1 MRIAMSALTALV
13 MLGLDAP
20 VSYAARMKTDAGLT
34 YQQEPDLEEGPEEDD
49 LEGSDEAAGMEDVDA
64 EEEVPAAA
72 PAGTHGNNPKC
83 CICTDGHAYCA
94 PAGRCSCRNHG
105 GIPTKGA
112 VKHMP
117 AVGYCMNA
125 KKGEAMPRGAAHSCS
140 KEYAASSLAEV
151 KSEAADD
158 VDYDEDEDADE
169 AAADYDEEDDAD
181 EEEGS
186 SVDPEEDEDEGASED
201 EVTEDETPPAA
212 PAASG
217 KKFSGQPQCCKCTD
231 GHFYCAPA
239 GRCSCSRHGGTPS
252 KGAVKHFAAVGHC
265 LEAKRGEK
273 MPRGAAHSCRKEYD
287 Q

>member
-1 MRIAMSALTALV
+1 MAMRIAMSALTALV

-20 VSYAARMKTDAGLT
+20 VSYAARMKTNADLK
-34 YQQEPDLEEGPEEDD
+34 YQQEPDLEEGPEEDEF
-49 LEGSDEAAGMEDVDA
+49 EGSDEAAGMEDVDD

-72 PAGTHGNNPKC
+72 PAGTRSNNPKC

-105 GIPTKGA
+105 GIPSKGA
-112 VKHMP
+112 VEHMP

-125 KKGEAMPRGAAHSCS
+125 KKGEAMPRGAAHSCR

-158 VDYDEDEDADE
+158 DYDEDEDADE
-169 AAADYDEEDDAD
+169 AAVDDDAEEDAVED
-181 EEEGS
+181 EGT
-186 SVDPEEDEDEGASED
+186 SVDPEEDEDEGASVD
-201 EVTEDETPPAA
+201 DMTEDETPPAA
-212 PAASG
+212 ARS
-217 KKFSGQPQCCKCTD
+217 SRGQAQCCKCTD

-239 GRCSCSRHGGTPS
+239 GRCSCSGHGGTPS